1 MAHHEIKR
9 RSSNPGEFSADDSAR
24 KNTAIIDGVA
34 GDFPPQPERAQI
46 RTIDWDELYG
56 INYLRHGT
64 GTTLFSG
71 FLCNASDETVGGG
84 EGGKEAGGGGGGG
97 GSGGGGRCLEAIVV
111 KCPKWGLSAAEREEV
126 TTELRHEAEMLAR
139 FHHPNIIPLTGI
151 GTLPLRDGSSVFFLA
166 VPLLV
171 GGCLSHRLE
180 TSAGGSSSQKDQ
192 AKKERALALSTLASR
207 GNKDP
212 PEDAALPPGFKRKT
226 FTGGISTVV
235 PPAVPPPPP
244 QASKRGGQMPL
255 SAVLR
260 AAEEL
265 ASALQYLHDTA
276 DESGVVLHR
285 DLKPDNIGFSGG
297 QDDRVLLF
305 DFGLVTSIP
314 RTSAPA
320 SPKQTAPPPPQSNG
334 TNGALPPC
342 SSPTGGGGGSSG
354 GGGGGLPEAVP
365 GTVVV
370 PLYRLPKYRLTGHT
384 GSVRYMAPEVALD
397 KPYNQSV
404 DTYSFSIILWE
415 MTYRKRP
422 FAGMN
427 VNLHRELVC
436 LKGERPELDKKAL
449 PDLAD
454 LLRGCWHAD
463 SDRRPPFHVIKRRLQ
478 ALRKQVDSPES
489 SGGQG
494 PNGLRRGASRGGGRS
509 ESGRSDSST
518 TSSPSQSPNSSM
530 RGGDGSSWSGRAAR
544 MFTRKGTKTSS
555 SWF

>member
-64 GTTLFSG
+64 GTTLF
-71 FLCNASDETVGGG
+71 
-84 EGGKEAGGGGGGG
+84 
-97 GSGGGGRCLEAIVV
+97 V

-320 SPKQTAPPPPQSNG
+320 SPKQTAPPPPQANG
-334 TNGALPPC
+334 SNGALPPC
-342 SSPTGGGGGSSG
+342 SSPTGGGGGSG
-354 GGGGGLPEAVP
+354 GGGGG
-365 GTVVV
+365 
-370 PLYRLPKYRLTGHT
+370 
-384 GSVRYMAPEVALD
+384 
-397 KPYNQSV
+397 
-404 DTYSFSIILWE
+404 
-415 MTYRKRP
+415 
-422 FAGMN
+422 
-427 VNLHRELVC
+427 
-436 LKGERPELDKKAL
+436 
-449 PDLAD
+449 
-454 LLRGCWHAD
+454 
-463 SDRRPPFHVIKRRLQ
+463 
-478 ALRKQVDSPES
+478 
-489 SGGQG
+489 
-494 PNGLRRGASRGGGRS
+494 
-509 ESGRSDSST
+509 
-518 TSSPSQSPNSSM
+518 
-530 RGGDGSSWSGRAAR
+530 
-544 MFTRKGTKTSS
+544 
-555 SWF
+555 

>member
-97 GSGGGGRCLEAIVV
+97 GSGGSGSGRCLEAIVVV

-449 PDLAD
+449 PVRTNQPFANTLD
-454 LLRGCWHAD
+454 
-463 SDRRPPFHVIKRRLQ
+463 PPPLICQ
-478 ALRKQVDSPES
+478 Y
-489 SGGQG
+489 
-494 PNGLRRGASRGGGRS
+494 
-509 ESGRSDSST
+509 
-518 TSSPSQSPNSSM
+518 
-530 RGGDGSSWSGRAAR
+530 
-544 MFTRKGTKTSS
+544 
-555 SWF
+555 